1 MGNIF
6 PSWHGK
12 KEDKALNM
20 STPEGKVESI
30 GATDEKQS
38 PNSKKNKN

>member
-30 GATDEKQS
+30 GATDAKPSLKSE
-38 PNSKKNKN
+38 NNKN